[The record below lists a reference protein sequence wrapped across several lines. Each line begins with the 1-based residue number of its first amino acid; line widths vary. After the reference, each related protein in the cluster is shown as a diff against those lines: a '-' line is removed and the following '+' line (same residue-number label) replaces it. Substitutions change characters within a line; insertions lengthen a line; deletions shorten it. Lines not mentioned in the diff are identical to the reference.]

1 VFCFQDTNP
10 LQFRALVAAL
20 GVAARKRLDFTSLT
34 VPRQPG
40 EQVGEICTLEQNGKP
55 PVTVNVEYNMLATL
69 KPDVAGPDGF
79 SPYPGNINALL
90 IRVSALADALD
101 RSAGIVPEFVN
112 PKYADESRTR
122 FKSPA
127 RLECMMQDLP
137 RVLAPGSAVGFVRL
151 PRVMCKSSLKNN
163 VKEARSRAAKSLPPE
178 CALSQDIDTC
188 RCAKQIFEMAGGI
201 VGAKVRIDCA
211 DDPIAFLDIGIAA
224 APPLLALLP
233 SWATSVREAAQRC
246 AGLRSFTM
254 SARSALVL
262 EGDVRLEGTIELDGA
277 LVARALP
284 GETLTIRD
292 ATVQNASWDRVA
304 STDAENP
311 STAIRGYVIRRKE
324 TDERVTQ

>member
-1 VFCFQDTNP
+1 
-10 LQFRALVAAL
+10 
-20 GVAARKRLDFTSLT
+20 
-34 VPRQPG
+34 
-40 EQVGEICTLEQNGKP
+40 
-55 PVTVNVEYNMLATL
+55 M
-69 KPDVAGPDGF
+69 
-79 SPYPGNINALL
+79 
-90 IRVSALADALD
+90 
-101 RSAGIVPEFVN
+101 
-112 PKYADESRTR
+112 
-122 FKSPA
+122 
-127 RLECMMQDLP
+127 
-137 RVLAPGSAVGFVRL
+137 
-151 PRVMCKSSLKNN
+151 
-163 VKEARSRAAKSLPPE
+163 
-178 CALSQDIDTC
+178 
-188 RCAKQIFEMAGGI
+188 
-201 VGAKVRIDCA
+201 RIDCA